1 MTENLLLAVI
11 LLPLLGGLFSAFS
24 RAETTTGAPN
34 AVNVAVWT
42 IICNI
47 MLLLLL
53 FSQIN
58 ISDDGFQFIHKY
70 NWRII
75 PQVTIVLGTDVFA
88 LTLLLGIHFAFLI
101 GVLGIRKQSQ
111 KAEIAFC
118 LILLCCFGGFCS
130 ALDLFSFYTFFV
142 LLIPPLFMQI
152 GLNGKNQIASRFF
165 MYNFIGSVLLL
176 LPVVMLYAY
185 ENGNIPLYR
194 ISEINIDSQ
203 HGILIW
209 SGIFLAFMFR
219 IPVWPFHYWI
229 SSVNTG
235 LRNSLTF
242 ICASILPISGL
253 FGFMRFWPAE
263 IPEQISSLAPVFE
276 FFCILTMLYLA
287 FVGYSS
293 LKLRDKLFS
302 YIFIYYLLYL
312 LGIFTPT
319 TILQR
324 NLAYSLFAFLLMFA
338 ALSMLVFHIEEQG
351 EKTSGSP
358 EGVLCFQPK
367 ASFAYGALL
376 LAAIGFP
383 VSALFWNNFIIVS
396 QILTAN
402 VYIGT
407 VAVFTLLLAAVF
419 MLQNLYVLKD
429 KSCLDAVDVKVSD
442 IDNIQF
448 FAAVVVLAI
457 LLLSFIKPLWFVF

>member
-1 MTENLLLAVI
+1 MAENLLLFII
-11 LLPLLGGLFSAFS
+11 LLPLLGGLFATFS
-24 RAETTTGAPN
+24 RSESSIGASN
-34 AVNVAVWT
+34 AVSVAVWT
-42 IICNI
+42 IVCNI
-47 MLLLLL
+47 LLILLL
-53 FSQIN
+53 FSILD
-58 ISDDGFQFIHKY
+58 ISDNGFQLLYKF
-70 NWRII
+70 NWQII
-75 PQVTIVLGTDVFA
+75 PQVTVILGTDVFA
-88 LTLLLGIHFAFLI
+88 LTLLLGIHLALLI
-101 GVLGIRKQSQ
+101 GVLGIRHQAQ
-111 KAEIAFC
+111 KAEIAFS

-419 MLQNLYVLKD
+419 MLQNLYALKD
-429 KSCLDAVDVKVSD
+429 KSCLAAVDVKVSD

>member
-1 MTENLLLAVI
+1 MSEYLLLFII
-11 LLPLLGGLFSAFS
+11 LLPLVGGLFAAFS
-24 RAETTTGAPN
+24 RADNSANAQN

-42 IICNI
+42 IACNI
-47 MLLLLL
+47 FLLLLL
-53 FSQIN
+53 FSKIN
-58 ISDDGFQFIHKY
+58 ISDDGFQLIHKF
-70 NWRII
+70 NWQVI
-75 PQVTIVLGTDVFA
+75 PQITVMLGADVFA
-88 LTLLLGIHFAFLI
+88 LTLLLGIHLAFLI
-101 GVLGIRKQSQ
+101 GILGIRRQAQ
-111 KAEIAFC
+111 KAEIAFA
-118 LILLCCFGGFCS
+118 LVLLCCFCGFCS
-130 ALDLFSFYTFFV
+130 ALDLFSFYTFFI

-152 GLNGKNQIASRFF
+152 GLNGKNKIASRFF

-176 LPVVMLYAY
+176 LPVVVLYAY
-185 ENGNIPLYR
+185 ENGSIPIYR
-194 ISEINIDSQ
+194 ISEINIDSRY
-203 HGILIW
+203 GVLIW

-242 ICASILPISGL
+242 ICASILPVSGL

-263 IPEQISSLAPVFE
+263 IPEQIASLAPLFE
-276 FFCILTMLYLA
+276 TFCVLTMLYLA

-293 LKLRDKLFS
+293 SHLRDKLFS

-312 LGIFTPT
+312 LGIFAPT

-324 NLAYSLFAFLLMFA
+324 NLAYSLFAFLLVFA
-338 ALSMLVFHIEEQG
+338 ALSMLIFHIEEQG

-358 EGVLCFQPK
+358 EGILCLQPK

-402 VYIGT
+402 LYIGT
-407 VAVFTLLLAAVF
+407 AAVFTILLAAVF
-419 MLQNLYVLKD
+419 MLQNLYGLQD
-429 KSCLDAVDVKVSD
+429 KSCLGVADVKVSD

-448 FAAVVVLAI
+448 FATLVVLAV

>member
-1 MTENLLLAVI
+1 
-11 LLPLLGGLFSAFS
+11 
-24 RAETTTGAPN
+24 
-34 AVNVAVWT
+34 
-42 IICNI
+42 
-47 MLLLLL
+47 
-53 FSQIN
+53 
-58 ISDDGFQFIHKY
+58 
-70 NWRII
+70 
-75 PQVTIVLGTDVFA
+75 
-88 LTLLLGIHFAFLI
+88 
-101 GVLGIRKQSQ
+101 
-111 KAEIAFC
+111 
-118 LILLCCFGGFCS
+118 
-130 ALDLFSFYTFFV
+130 
-142 LLIPPLFMQI
+142 
-152 GLNGKNQIASRFF
+152 

-319 TILQR
+319 AILQR

-419 MLQNLYVLKD
+419 MLQNLYALKD